1 MQRGFRWVGL
11 FVALWIAAHPPKVLA
26 MMQETSTG
34 KVVEVW
40 GGKFGYQS
48 RTVFWSEL
56 GDFRSQHVHLG
67 PIELIH
73 TDPKTTPAQYA
84 SPERLGLRVGTWSTV
99 LTLDSSRRTGIWVG
113 LILALAIA
121 AGIWRK
127 RITDRQK
134 NEAPA
139 VHANK

>member
-1 MQRGFRWVGL
+1 ML
-11 FVALWIAAHPPKVLA
+11 VALWVTAYPPPAIA
-26 MMQETSTG
+26 MMMESSKG
-34 KVVEVW
+34 KVVELW

-56 GDFRSQHVHLG
+56 GDFTTQHLHLG

-73 TDPKTTPAQYA
+73 TDAKTTPAQYA

-99 LTLDSSRRTGIWVG
+99 LTLESRKQSGLWVG

-121 AGIWRK
+121 TGIWRK
-127 RITDRQK
+127 RISDRLK
-134 NEAPA
+134 KGTPA
-139 VHANK
+139 VDANK